1 MTACSKQVFTKRW
14 IVGEG
19 LRAPLGETQ
28 LSYDNGTPNLDL
40 QPGSGAWG
48 ALVYTTFTFKYK
60 WLGWR
65 NNISFLHNG
74 QVLGISRET
83 FRKWKYIRK
92 EDKATIPADKL
103 AIIANFFEIRFE
115 KLFNYSVPQV
125 SFEELEEADRTHKN
139 QNL

>member
-1 MTACSKQVFTKRW
+1 MEMKWKVITLLVPEMNKMKKSKINMVDSEQ
-14 IVGEG
+14 
-19 LRAPLGETQ
+19 
-28 LSYDNGTPNLDL
+28 Y
-40 QPGSGAWG
+40 
-48 ALVYTTFTFKYK
+48 KYK
-60 WLGWR
+60 LYKLLNEMPYHKYR
-65 NNISFLHNG
+65 ITCRQLPV
-74 QVLGISRET
+74 VLGISRET

-125 SFEELEEADRTHKN
+125 SFEELEEADRTNKN